1 MNDKKKKASIR
12 LQYQILQMKKY
23 IQKNQISYSDIGRDC
38 GIHAKNVSN
47 FINGVTKGG
56 NALTFLI
63 IAESIG
69 YEISINLIN
78 KNNEKHI

>member
-1 MNDKKKKASIR
+1 MNEKKKKASVR
-12 LQYQILQMKKY
+12 LQYQILQMKKH
-23 IQKNQISYSDIGRDC
+23 IQKHQISYSDIGKDC

-56 NALTFLI
+56 NALTFLM

-69 YEISINLIN
+69 YEIEVKL
-78 KNNEKHI
+78 KK